1 MLKYYKDAFNTCDAA
16 IITVSFI
23 LFFAGVAAR
32 GLAVLRLLRL
42 LRLIIVLRKASSN
55 NRKRKKEFATVLEE
69 SLDILRQIAAL
80 KKLNKTQRREL
91 NWVLSTIIDNTL
103 YEVNL

>member
-55 NRKRKKEFATVLEE
+55 KRKRKKEFSTVPDE
-69 SLDILRQIAAL
+69 SLDILR
-80 KKLNKTQRREL
+80 
-91 NWVLSTIIDNTL
+91 
-103 YEVNL
+103 